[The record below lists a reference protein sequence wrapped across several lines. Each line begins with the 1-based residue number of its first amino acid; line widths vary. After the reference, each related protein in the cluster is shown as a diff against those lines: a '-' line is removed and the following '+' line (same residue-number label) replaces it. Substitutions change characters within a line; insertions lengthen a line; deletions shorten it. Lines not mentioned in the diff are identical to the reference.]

1 MMMQRLVLPAA
12 MAAILGLACASGAH
26 ANQAAPA
33 AKDVV
38 LATLAP
44 AAQAAPGANQAKPDA
59 MVVSVL
65 VEGPYGML
73 TPRSTEA
80 AFATGERFRIKLLA
94 PRDGEVLIYNT
105 NPLNQTSQ
113 TPIWKTQVK
122 AGVESV
128 SDLMQ
133 LTGNRGEDQLH
144 VVLQPRTPPANAWA
158 WFQNLFASKDAGA
171 GGTSKDIR
179 LVTESTPQ
187 STYFYNPNGQGG
199 YVPIR
204 IRHQ

>member
-1 MMMQRLVLPAA
+1 MMHRMTLSALAGIGIALGAA
-12 MAAILGLACASGAH
+12 TASAQNG
-26 ANQAAPA
+26 NAPS

-38 LATLAP
+38 LASLAP
-44 AAQAAPGANQAKPDA
+44 ANQNANPAAQVARPDA

-65 VEGPYGML
+65 VESGYGML

-80 AFATGERFRIKLLA
+80 PFATGERFRIKLLA

-105 NPLNQTSQ
+105 NPLGQTGQ
-113 TPIWKTQVK
+113 TPVWKTEVK
-122 AGVESV
+122 AGVETV
-128 SDLMQ
+128 SELMQ
-133 LTGNRGEDQLH
+133 LTGNKGEDQLH
-144 VVLQPRTPPANAWA
+144 VVLQPRAPVASPFS
-158 WFQNLFASKDAGA
+158 WFQNLFTSR
-171 GGTSKDIR
+171 GTSGKASKDIR

-199 YVPIR
+199 YVTIR